1 MANKAAL
8 TLLVSILVVVACAG
22 AIIAVVHTSKAR
34 SDIPSAP
41 GSSPGMTVSISKL
54 CSPAMYQDSC
64 QRTLS
69 QISSVNGSASPADVF
84 KAFVEVAA
92 KEFEA
97 AASRSA
103 DVIKGKAPGP
113 AGNACQNLLS
123 DGLEY
128 LTELLASLQGKD
140 VQALLAEADTIK
152 HTISASMTLMY
163 TCADSIDEPA
173 LNSQMNSVLSNAT
186 EMSSNALAV
195 IASISSVETE
205 LENLSGKGASRRL
218 MGNELDEEGYP
229 TWLISGGDRKQL
241 LQTPRKDVKPHAVV
255 AKDGSGQ
262 YKSINEAI
270 RNMPIKE
277 TGLYVIYVKAGVYD
291 EIVRVEKNK
300 NNLFIYGDGPLKTIV
315 TGDRSKNITHYSTSD
330 SATFGELIYVYT
342 YMYILIQN

>member
-1 MANKAAL
+1 MANKAVL

-34 SDIPSAP
+34 SDISSAP
-41 GSSPGMTVSISKL
+41 GSSSPDMPVSVSKL

-69 QISSVNGSASPADVF
+69 QIPLNDSTSPADVF

-97 AASRSA
+97 ADSRSA
-103 DVIKGKAPGP
+103 DVTKGKTLGHDAAAVPI
-113 AGNACQNLLS
+113 CQNLLS

-128 LTELLASLQGKD
+128 LKELLASLQGKD

-152 HTISASMTLMY
+152 HAISASMTLMY
-163 TCADSIDEPA
+163 TCVDSFDDPV
-173 LNSQMNSVLSNAT
+173 LNSQMNSALSNAT

-195 IASISSVETE
+195 IASISSVEAE
-205 LENLSGKGASRRL
+205 LDNNLSAKGGSRRL

-229 TWLISGGDRKQL
+229 TWLSAGGGDRKQL
-241 LQTPRKDVKPHAVV
+241 LQTPMMNVKPDVVV
-255 AKDGSGQ
+255 AQDGSGQ
-262 YKSINEAI
+262 YRSINEAV
-270 RNMPIKE
+270 RNMPSKIKS
-277 TGLYVIYVKAGVYD
+277 GQYVIYVKAGVYH
-291 EIVRVEKNK
+291 EIVNVTKDK

-315 TGDRSKNITHYSTSD
+315 TAKNSNTTGFKTMQ
-330 SATFGELIYVYT
+330 SATFSKF
-342 YMYILIQN
+342 ILS